1 MTIPDAEHSLADL
14 LALAAAEGRADVD
27 LTGAVL
33 RTGWENLVL
42 ETRDG
47 WILRF
52 PRPGVDF
59 ERELVVL
66 SALAGRLPVRTPEV
80 AWTGRRSRFAAY
92 RRLTGAAF
100 DPAAYERAP
109 TAERERLTTSLADF
123 LAAMH
128 TCLSPARIAEL
139 GVPSAWGSAEGSAE
153 GSELATGPE
162 PPEGPV
168 SERLTAQL
176 PHMPPAAR
184 KPVEALIEEYAHTWE
199 NGVPGPD
206 VLLHNDFHHGN
217 FVLDA
222 PVGVLTGV
230 WDFSC
235 VALGRPTADLRYFAD
250 GSPDLLHR
258 LAEAYERRTGWPMD
272 VRAAVVALRAENV
285 CDQLEL
291 GHPERIA
298 ELTDDWRTT

>member
-1 MTIPDAEHSLADL
+1 MTIPEAGHSLADL
-14 LALAAAEGRADVD
+14 LALAAAEGRDDVD
-27 LTGAVL
+27 PTGAVL

-59 ERELVVL
+59 ERELAVL
-66 SALAGRLPVRTPEV
+66 AAVAGRLPVATPEV
-80 AWTGRRSRFAAY
+80 VWTGRRSRFAAY
-92 RRLTGAAF
+92 RRLTGAGF
-100 DPAAYERAP
+100 DPAVYERAS
-109 TAERERLTTSLADF
+109 TAERDRLTLSLADF

-128 TCLSPARIAEL
+128 TCLSPTLIAEL
-139 GVPSAWGSAEGSAE
+139 GIPAAWGSAVGA
-153 GSELATGPE
+153 ELATGPE

-168 SERLTAQL
+168 SERLAAQL
-176 PHMPPAAR
+176 PLMPSAAR
-184 KPVEALIEEYAHTWE
+184 KPVEALIEEYARAWE
-199 NGVPGPD
+199 DGGVQGPE
-206 VLLHNDFHHGN
+206 VLLHNDFHAGN

-222 PVGVLTGV
+222 PVGVLAGV

-235 VALGRPTADLRYFAD
+235 VARGRPTADLRYFAD

-258 LAEAYERRTGWPMD
+258 LADAYERRTGWPMD

-285 CDQLEL
+285 CDELEL
-291 GHPERIA
+291 GHPERIGRLA
-298 ELTDDWRTT
+298 EEWGTP